1 MSAEFPLVLKFDD
14 WPPEDRAAWSALFQS
29 QGFLDDEGAG
39 VSWAEGTRTKR
50 KQGYGHW
57 LSFLARNGWL
67 DRVND
72 PTARITADR
81 ARAYLS
87 ELTERLGPKSV
98 SNWMTDLYVLAIA
111 FRPEAD
117 WDWIKIAVRRVTNRA
132 NRRTLPP
139 SPSIAAK
146 RILDWATKRMAALS
160 CQDVDIASA
169 IEFRQALLAGFL
181 ITFPVRRRALIS
193 MTVTD
198 HVLPTGSGFRVSFS
212 AIDMK
217 DKKARSAPLAKAL
230 VPFMERYLS
239 VYRPLLL
246 GKRTATTDALWVTH
260 HGKPFTADGIASDIE
275 RTTDHHLK
283 ARLSPHDF
291 RYVAA
296 TSIAEV
302 DPEHV
307 GIIRDVLGHA
317 TMDMAYKHYNRA
329 SGISSCN
336 KLQSIVEDIRNSVPI
351 MGRVSNQ
358 PIDDFPVRRRSK

>member
-1 MSAEFPLVLKFDD
+1 MSAEIPLVLKFDD

-29 QGFLDDEGAG
+29 QGFLEDEGAG

-57 LSFLARNGWL
+57 LSFLARNGFL
-67 DRVND
+67 DRVNE
-72 PTARITADR
+72 PTQRITPDR

-87 ELTERLGPKSV
+87 ELTESLGPRSV

-111 FRPEAD
+111 FRPEED
-117 WDWIKIAVRRVTNRA
+117 WGWLKIAVRRVTNRA

-139 SPSIAAK
+139 SPSIDAK
-146 RILDWATKRMAALS
+146 PILDWAIERMEALS
-160 CQDVDIASA
+160 CQDVDIATS

-181 ITFPVRRRALIS
+181 ISFPVRRRALIS
-193 MTVTD
+193 MTVSN
-198 HVLPTGSGFRVSFS
+198 HVLPYGSGFHVSFS
-212 AIDMK
+212 ATDMK
-217 DKKARSAPLAKAL
+217 DKHARSAPLAKAL
-230 VPFMERYLS
+230 VPFMERYLA
-239 VYRPLLL
+239 VYRPCLL

-275 RTTDHHLK
+275 RTTEGHLK
-283 ARLSPHDF
+283 VQLSPHDF

-336 KLQSIVEDIRNSVPI
+336 KLQSILEDIRSSMPI

-358 PIDDFPVRRRSK
+358 PTDVYPVRRRSK